1 MSLKVV
7 IIMASV
13 LLFEIATADVKS
25 QIRQIDP
32 LMPQSKVVQLAYHI
46 EAACLEFNIPC
57 ELYTA
62 ILAQE
67 SMFQLDAFNI
77 KTQDYGIAQIN
88 IKTIKAYKFDKH
100 LLLTDLRYSIRAG
113 AKVLS
118 WFTRYKSKES
128 NWACRYNVGTG
139 SLRDKKLK
147 KCLKYSSLV
156 NRYRYK
162 TLLAQGEL

>member
-1 MSLKVV
+1 MRLKVV
-7 IIMASV
+7 IIFALI
-13 LLFEIATADVKS
+13 LLFEVANADVKS
-25 QIRQIDP
+25 QIRQISL
-32 LMPQSKVVQLAYHI
+32 LMPQAKVVQLAYHI

-67 SMFQLDAFNI
+67 SMFQLDAFNY

-100 LLLTDLRYSIRAG
+100 LLLTDLKYSIRAG

-118 WFTRYKSKES
+118 WFSRYKSRES
-128 NWACRYNVGTG
+128 HWFCRYNVGTA

-156 NRYRYK
+156 DRYRYK
-162 TLLAQGEL
+162 TLLAQGDL

>member
-1 MSLKVV
+1 MSLRVV
-7 IIMASV
+7 IVMAV
-13 LLFEIATADVKS
+13 LLLLEVATADVKS
-25 QIRQIDP
+25 QIKQISP
-32 LMPQSKVVQLAYHI
+32 QMPHAKVVKLASHI
-46 EAACLEFNIPC
+46 EAACIEFNIPC

-67 SMFQLDAFNI
+67 SMFQLDAFNV

-100 LLLTDLRYSIRAG
+100 LLLTDLRYSVRAG

-156 NRYRYK
+156 NRYKYK
-162 TLLAQGEL
+162 TLLAQGE